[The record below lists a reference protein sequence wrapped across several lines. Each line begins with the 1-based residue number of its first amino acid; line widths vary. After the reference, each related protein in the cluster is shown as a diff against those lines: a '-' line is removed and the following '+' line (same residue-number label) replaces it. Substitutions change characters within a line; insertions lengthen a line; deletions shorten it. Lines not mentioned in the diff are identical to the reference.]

1 MGTWQAT
8 AGWLPGL
15 CIARSAHDKSKQSQ
29 CVNNQLPLDKSDGG
43 ATLQA
48 EHWHATYRC
57 LFLLM
62 DSKLRFFQ
70 RLSRIR
76 A

>member
-1 MGTWQAT
+1 MLGGPVT
-8 AGWLPGL
+8 LL
-15 CIARSAHDKSKQSQ
+15 
-29 CVNNQLPLDKSDGG
+29 QLQQHEQTMPAVLEAAS
-43 ATLQA
+43 T
-48 EHWHATYRC
+48 HRC

-70 RLSRIR
+70 RLSRIS

>member
-1 MGTWQAT
+1 VHRQVGRTIKVST
-8 AGWLPGL
+8 V
-15 CIARSAHDKSKQSQ
+15 CD
-29 CVNNQLPLDKSDGG
+29 NQLLLLQSDGG
-43 ATLQA
+43 AMLQA
-48 EHWHATYRC
+48 EHWYATYRC